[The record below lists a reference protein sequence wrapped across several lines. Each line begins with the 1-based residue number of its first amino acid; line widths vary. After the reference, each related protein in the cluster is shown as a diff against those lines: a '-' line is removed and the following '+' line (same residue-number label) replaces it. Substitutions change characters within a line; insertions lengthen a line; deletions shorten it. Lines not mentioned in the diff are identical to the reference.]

1 MKHILAIVLA
11 GLTVQAGFAS
21 EATNAIAESGHPDVS
36 IEVFVQSTGSSR
48 EKIDQDPSFFA
59 RGKRLTEQTLK
70 SIAFKLYPYSRH
82 EDWMKK
88 EIVRIED
95 GLNDAVTTLGTTLLD
110 SGEADIKA
118 CLECASEASTDVR
131 GATKKIANVAAEMLA
146 VQLVDLNRLLSVN
159 APVSGDDIE
168 IRRWL
173 GERSMGRRIQR

>member
-21 EATNAIAESGHPDVS
+21 EATNAIAESGYPDVS
-36 IEVFVQSTGSSR
+36 LEVFVQSTGSSR

-88 EIVRIED
+88 EMVRVGD
-95 GLNDAVTTLGTTLLD
+95 GLDDTVTTHGITLLD
-110 SGEADIKA
+110 SGEADMKA
-118 CLECASEASTDVR
+118 CIECTRDASADVR
-131 GATKKIANVAAEMLA
+131 DATKYIANVAAEMLA

>member
-11 GLTVQAGFAS
+11 GLTVQAGFAG
-21 EATNAIAESGHPDVS
+21 ETTNATEKPGHPDVS
-36 IEVFVQSTGSSR
+36 LEVFVQSTGSGR
-48 EKIDQDPSFFA
+48 EKIEQAPSFFA
-59 RGKRLTEQTLK
+59 RGKRFTEETLK
-70 SIAFKLYPYSRH
+70 SIAFKLYAYSQH

-88 EIVRIED
+88 EIVRVEA
-95 GLNDAVTTLGTTLLD
+95 GLNDTVTTHGITLLD
-110 SGEADIKA
+110 SGETDMKA
-118 CLECASEASTDVR
+118 CIECASDASSDVR
-131 GATKKIANVAAEMLA
+131 GATKNIANIAAEMLA

>member
-11 GLTVQAGFAS
+11 GLTVQAGFAG
-21 EATNAIAESGHPDVS
+21 EATKAIEKPGHPDVS
-36 IEVFVQSTGSSR
+36 LEVFVQSTGSGH

-59 RGKRLTEQTLK
+59 RGKRLTEQALK

-88 EIVRIED
+88 EMVRVGD
-95 GLNDAVTTLGTTLLD
+95 GLDDTVTTHGTTLLD
-110 SGEADIKA
+110 SGEADMKA
-118 CLECASEASTDVR
+118 CIECTSDASADVR
-131 GATKKIANVAAEMLA
+131 DSTKNIANVAAEMLA

>member
-11 GLTVQAGFAS
+11 GLSVQAGFTG
-21 EATNAIAESGHPDVS
+21 EATNEIEKPGHPDVS
-36 IEVFVQSTGSSR
+36 LEVFVESTGSSR
-48 EKIDQDPSFFA
+48 EKIDQDSSFFV
-59 RGKRLTEQTLK
+59 RGKLLTEQTLK

-88 EIVRIED
+88 EIVRVED
-95 GLNDAVTTLGTTLLD
+95 ELNDTVSTHGTTLLD
-110 SGEADIKA
+110 TGETDMKA
-118 CLECASEASTDVR
+118 CIECATDASVDVR
-131 GATKKIANVAAEMLA
+131 RATQNIVNVAAEMLA

-159 APVSGDDIE
+159 APVSDDDIE